1 MIIVGILLIVDF
13 ILEIIDIT
21 DLASNEYFD
30 KVFVQ
35 VYAIL
40 IVGYAVSVVLFIVYF
55 FLKNTPKTRPLVP
68 WALGI
73 AAVVNFL
80 IVVWIIVYICVL
92 YKRDKVYITNGK
104 RMEDEV
110 DDPDW
115 HNDEDSPGQK
125 KMKYVK

>member
-1 MIIVGILLIVDF
+1 MGILLIIDF

-21 DLASNEYFD
+21 DIASNEYFD
-30 KVFVQ
+30 KVYVQ

-40 IVGYAVSVVLFIVYF
+40 LAGYAVAVVLYIVYF
-55 FLKNTPKTRPLVP
+55 FLKSTPKTRPLVY

-92 YKRDKVYITNGK
+92 YKRDKVYVTNGK
-104 RMEDEV
+104 KMDDED
-110 DDPDW
+110 DADW
-115 HNDEDSPGQK
+115 HNDEDNPGQK

>member
-1 MIIVGILLIVDF
+1 MGILLIVDF

-55 FLKNTPKTRPLVP
+55 FIANKPKTRPLVP

-73 AAVVNFL
+73 AAARWSTF
-80 IVVWIIVYICVL
+80 
-92 YKRDKVYITNGK
+92 
-104 RMEDEV
+104 
-110 DDPDW
+110 
-115 HNDEDSPGQK
+115 
-125 KMKYVK
+125 

>member
-1 MIIVGILLIVDF
+1 MIIVGILLIIDF

-35 VYAIL
+35 IYAIL

-55 FLKNTPKTRPLVP
+55 FIKNTPKSRPLVY

-92 YKRDKVYITNGK
+92 YKRDKVYVTSGK
-104 RMEDEV
+104 KLDDD

-115 HNDEDSPGQK
+115 HNEEDSPGQK

>member
-13 ILEIIDIT
+13 ILEVIDIT
-21 DLASNEYFD
+21 DIASNEYFD
-30 KVFVQ
+30 KVYVQ

-40 IVGYAVSVVLFIVYF
+40 LAFYAGSVVLFIVYF
-55 FLKNTPKTRPLVP
+55 ILKSTPKTRPLVP

-73 AAVVNFL
+73 AAAVNFL

-92 YKRDKVYITNGK
+92 YKRDKVYVTNGK
-104 RMEDEV
+104 RGPEDE

-115 HNDEDSPGQK
+115 HNDEDGPG
-125 KMKYVK
+125 